1 VRRLEH
7 LPLPVKLLA
16 PAAGFLG
23 AVPPDELDVD
33 LVRVDAVLVRGAQ
46 RGGGGGGGGLGH
58 LPCCFRDGADRDPE
72 LFDLTDLFCLFCFF
86 EGGKRKEEVVVVERE
101 RESGATAV
109 FFPLSSFVLSLSLSL
124 SLLLT
129 DIFGP
134 WPSSQR
140 TWTSSPAV
148 DVFFWDS
155 SVSR

>member
-1 VRRLEH
+1 MRRLEH

-46 RGGGGGGGGLGH
+46 RGGGGGGGGGLGH

-109 FFPLSSFVLSLSLSL
+109 FFPLSSFVVSLSLSL
-124 SLLLT
+124 PPSHRYLWPVAVVT
-129 DIFGP
+129 EDMDI
-134 WPSSQR
+134 
-140 TWTSSPAV
+140 
-148 DVFFWDS
+148 
-155 SVSR
+155 VSGC